1 MSGLFG
7 VVSENDCVET
17 LFLGTDY
24 HSHLGTQYGGLAVL
38 GDNGFT
44 KTIKNLSRS
53 QFKFKLFEDVEKM
66 KGNSGIGVISSDFE
80 QPLMFQSKFGLYA
93 IVVDGLIQNKQEL
106 VKELISEG
114 TSFIELSNGRVNTI
128 ELVAKLIAR
137 KDSLVDGIEW
147 MFSKIQGSISLLI
160 LNHKGLYAAR
170 DSHGHSPLVVGE
182 GENGIAVTSESC
194 AFPNLGFKIKKFLD
208 PGEIVLISKKGVE
221 SLKEGGETNK
231 ICSFLWIYT
240 GFPASSYEG
249 INAEIVR
256 EKCGI
261 ALAKRDD
268 VKADMAA
275 GVPDSGIAHAVGY
288 AMESGL
294 PYRRPLVK
302 YTPGYGRSYTPP
314 DQKTRDKIALMKLIP
329 IKEVIDGKRIIV
341 CEDSIVRGTQLR
353 NFTVTKLFEAGAK
366 EVHARPSCPPLMF
379 PCKYNVSTRTY
390 KELVA
395 RRAIEAIEGKEIEDV
410 SEYLDPDS
418 EKYAKM
424 IDWIAKEL
432 NVTSL
437 MYQRLDDMVEAI
449 GIPKERLCTYCWN
462 GEC

>member
-7 VVSENDCVET
+7 VVSGNDCVET

-38 GDNGFT
+38 GANGFT
-44 KTIKNLSRS
+44 KTIRNLSRS
-53 QFKFKLFEDVEKM
+53 QFKSKLFEDVEKM
-66 KGNSGIGVISSDFE
+66 KGKSGIGVISSDFE

-93 IVVDGLIQNKQEL
+93 LVVDGLIQNKEEL

-114 TSFIELSNGRVNTI
+114 TSFIELSNGRVNTT

-137 KDSLVDGIEW
+137 RDSLVDGIEW
-147 MFSKIQGSISLLI
+147 MFSKIKGSISLLI

-182 GENGIAVTSESC
+182 GENGVAVTSESC
-194 AFPNLGFKIKKFLD
+194 AFPNLGFKIKKFLA
-208 PGEIVLISKKGVE
+208 PGEIVLLTKKGVE
-221 SLKEGGETNK
+221 SLKEGGKTSK
-231 ICSFLWIYT
+231 ICAFLWIYT

-256 EKCGI
+256 EKCGR

-268 VKADMAA
+268 VKADLAA
-275 GVPDSGIAHAVGY
+275 GVPDSGIAHAIGY
-288 AMESGL
+288 AIESGL

-329 IKEVIDGKRIIV
+329 IKEVIDGKSIII

-366 EVHARPSCPPLMF
+366 QVHARPSCPPLMF
-379 PCKYNVSTRTY
+379 PCRYNVSTRTY

-395 RRAIEAIEGKEIEDV
+395 RRAIEAIEGDEIEDV

-418 EKYAKM
+418 VKYAKM
-424 IDWIAKEL
+424 MDWIAKEL

-437 MYQRLDDMVEAI
+437 MYQRLDDMIEAI
-449 GIPKERLCTYCWN
+449 GIPRNRLCTYCWD
-462 GEC
+462 GKC